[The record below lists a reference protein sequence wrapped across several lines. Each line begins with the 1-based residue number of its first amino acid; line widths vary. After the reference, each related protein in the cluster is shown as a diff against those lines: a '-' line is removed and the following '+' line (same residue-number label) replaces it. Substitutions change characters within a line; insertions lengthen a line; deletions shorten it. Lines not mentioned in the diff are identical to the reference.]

1 MADQFVSPL
10 SDEMS
15 DQVKWGSGLFRD
27 DQGNITGIRGWTPGD
42 VQTAKQMKAD
52 IETLKQNLAAA
63 NSGQRELAYTDL
75 TQPSAET
82 TGLNAGTYYLVPF
95 NAQNQFLEFDPSTG
109 KPKDPQTEAG
119 TTDLIVK
126 YFTIMYFNGT
136 ALANVGR
143 QDIQANIANVVYDNK
158 DATLTAN
165 YTFANDITV
174 NATQADSLGDNK
186 LATAKFVR
194 DTVAKAGHMK
204 GKYYATDPGVAA
216 LVVNELAF
224 IPATDL
230 LA

>member
-1 MADQFVSPL
+1 MA
-10 SDEMS
+10 ETI
-15 DQVKWGSGLFRD
+15 KYGSGIFKD
-27 DQGNITGIRGWTPGD
+27 AQGNIVRIQGWTEGD
-42 VQTAKQMKAD
+42 INTVKQMKTD
-52 IETLKQNLAAA
+52 IETLKQGVEAA
-63 NSGQRELAYTDL
+63 NSGQRELAYKDL

-95 NAQNQFLEFDPSTG
+95 NAQNQFLEFDASTG
-109 KPKDPQTEAG
+109 KPKDPQTVPE

-143 QDIQANIANVVYDNK
+143 QDVQTNLSNVVYDNK

-165 YTFANDITV
+165 YTFSNDV
-174 NATQADSLGDNK
+174 VVSATQDSSLADNK

-194 DTVAKAGHMK
+194 DTVTSAGHMS
-204 GKYYATDPGVAA
+204 GKYYATDPGDAA
-216 LVVNELAF
+216 LVTNELAF
-224 IPATDL
+224 ITAVAV